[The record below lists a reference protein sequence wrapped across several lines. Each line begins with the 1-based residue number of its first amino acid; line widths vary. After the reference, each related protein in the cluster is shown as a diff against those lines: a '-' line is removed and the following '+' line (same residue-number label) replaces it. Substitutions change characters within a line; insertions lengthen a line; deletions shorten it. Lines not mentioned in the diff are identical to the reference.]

1 MIDALTGLFK
11 SMTKSLD
18 VLYVMEG
25 AKDVSRI
32 MASDDD
38 INGYKD
44 FLIKQGMSFAVSDFK
59 VSKEVDQNRFSNK
72 GIRLPKTSQGY
83 YLVYISKSKGK
94 AEQAK
99 EAEKEN
105 NHKRLGRLLGYPEC
119 CIRFFD
125 KEFPKQSKKSN
136 DYVLASLSSSK
147 GFVFPFYNNIAAR
160 QFDLS
165 LISHFPCSL
174 DCKSSISIAKRNLR
188 IIKKHSA
195 EISKIFEG
203 MLKSAVLY
211 TEDRGA
217 FLLRDFKLEGNKL
230 SYDKIMSHAD
240 NVLYQELKDSKHIEI
255 VDKNTVNIRDKNIDN
270 VGVMIFL

>member
-1 MIDALTGLFK
+1 MIDALTNLFK

-32 MASDDD
+32 MASDEE
-38 INGYKD
+38 IGSYKD
-44 FLIKQGMSFAVSDFK
+44 FFIKNSLSFSISDFK

-72 GIRLPKTSQGY
+72 GIRLPGSSQGHH
-83 YLVYISKSKGK
+83 LVYISKSEDK

-105 NHKRLGRLLGYPEC
+105 DHKRLGRLLGYPGC
-119 CIRFFD
+119 CIEFFD
-125 KEFPKQSKKSN
+125 KAFPKQSKKSN
-136 DYVLASLSSSK
+136 DYVLASLNNSK

-174 DCKSSISIAKRNLR
+174 DCKSSISIAKRNLS

-217 FLLRDFKLEGNKL
+217 FLLRGFKLEGNKL
-230 SYDKIMSHAD
+230 FYDKIMSHAD

-255 VDKNTVNIRDKNIDN
+255 VNKNTVNIRDKNIDN
-270 VGVMIFL
+270 VGVMVFL

>member
-32 MASDDD
+32 MASDEE
-38 INGYKD
+38 IGSYKD
-44 FLIKQGMSFAVSDFK
+44 FFIKNSLSFAVSDFK

-72 GIRLPKTSQGY
+72 GVRLPISSQGHH
-83 YLVYISKSKGK
+83 LVYISRSEDK

-105 NHKRLGRLLGYPEC
+105 DHKRLGRLLGYPEC
-119 CIRFFD
+119 CIEFFD
-125 KEFPKQSKKSN
+125 KEFPAESRKKN
-136 DYVLASLSSSK
+136 DYVLASLKNSK

-174 DCKSSISIAKRNLR
+174 DCKSSISIAKRNLS

-195 EISKIFEG
+195 ELSRVVEG

-211 TEDRGA
+211 TEDEGI
-217 FLLRDFKLEGNKL
+217 FLLREFRLEDDKIFYN
-230 SYDKIMSHAD
+230 KIMSNA
-240 NVLYQELKDSKHIEI
+240 NNALYQQLRNSDCIEIADKNAIKLKDKTISNAGLM
-255 VDKNTVNIRDKNIDN
+255 V
-270 VGVMIFL
+270 FL